1 MNETK
6 KLKSLKILL
15 VGHIT
20 ESYGPMQA
28 LPKYLLGQ
36 TKEFAVISHPFPYC
50 DIPCSK
56 AEYFRRGKLIK
67 SQFGPKYKFKN
78 FFVIHYF
85 GDIILTGYF
94 LARLGKKWD
103 IYIGCDCLNALT
115 GILLRSAGVVKRVIF
130 YENEY
135 TVKRFRKETLNK
147 IFHYLNGFAV
157 RQADAVWD
165 SPPNLEEM
173 RASQGADFRKIIRV
187 PHGVDLD
194 KINLLSMGKINR
206 YTLVFVGHLTETKG
220 LQLVVEALGKVIK
233 FFPQV
238 KVAIVGSGPYEV
250 ELKRL
255 VSENGLKKFFI
266 FWGFTDHDWTLA
278 YLPTCGVGLA
288 PYPSLYKQALMHAE
302 PLKVKDYLS
311 CGLPVII
318 TRFAPFSKEIEDKK
332 LGVAINYK
340 VKEMEKSIIK
350 LLGDDRFYKI
360 CRRNIRLFS
369 NNITWDFTYNQ
380 AFKKFFRLS
389 NHKT

>member
-15 VGHIT
+15 VGHVT
-20 ESYGPMQA
+20 ESYGPMQT
-28 LPKYLLGQ
+28 LPEYL
-36 TKEFAVISHPFPYC
+36 KKKSFIFSVISHPFSYC
-50 DIPCSK
+50 QIPQSVCFLFK
-56 AEYFRRGKLIK
+56 GGRQIKQYRGP
-67 SQFGPKYKFKN
+67 SYKFKN
-78 FFVIHYF
+78 IFVIHYF
-85 GDIILTGYF
+85 GDVLLTLYF
-94 LARLGKKWD
+94 VLRLKKQWD
-103 IYIGCDCLNALT
+103 VYIGCDCLNALT

-147 IFHYLNGFAV
+147 VFHFFNGFAV

-165 SPPNLEEM
+165 SPPNLEKV
-173 RASQGADFRKIIRV
+173 RLSQGADLRKIIRV

-194 KINLLSMGKINR
+194 KISLPSSGKISR

-220 LQLVVEALGKVIK
+220 LRLVVEALRKVIK

-238 KVAIVGSGPYEV
+238 KVAIVGSGPYE
-250 ELKRL
+250 EEFKRL
-255 VSENGLKKFFI
+255 VSKNGLEKFFI
-266 FWGFTDHDWTLA
+266 FWGFTDHDWTLS

-311 CGLPVII
+311 CDLPVVI

-340 VKEMEKSIIK
+340 AKEMEKAIIK
-350 LLGDDRFYKI
+350 LLGDDQFYKL

-369 NNITWDFTYNQ
+369 NNTTWDFTYNQ

-389 NHKT
+389 SHKT